1 MDGRIAM
8 LVADILKS
16 KGSEVVTA
24 PPSMPVA
31 DAARLLSEKRI
42 GSILIMDRGTVAGI
56 LSERDIVRRL
66 AADGPSCL
74 DAPVSRLMTAKVVT
88 CTSTQSIA
96 DVMEMMT
103 TGRFRH
109 VPVVEDGR
117 VAGMISIGDV
127 VKWRLEEAQ
136 EEVRQLAAYVAGT

>member
-1 MDGRIAM
+1 M

-16 KGSEVVTA
+16 KGNAVVTA
-24 PPSMPVA
+24 PPSLPVSE
-31 DAARLLSEKRI
+31 AARLLADKRI
-42 GSILIMDRGTVAGI
+42 GSILILDRATVAGI
-56 LSERDIVRRL
+56 LSERDIVRAL
-66 AADGPSCL
+66 ATEGPSCL
-74 DAPVSRLMTAKVVT
+74 DGPVSGLMTRKVVT
-88 CTSTQSIA
+88 ATPSQTIS

-117 VAGMISIGDV
+117 VVGMVSIGDV

-136 EEVRQLAAYVAGT
+136 EEVRQMAAYVAGG